1 MILSHVALFRCG
13 IIDKVLIALF
23 LGSFLLSHG
32 KLACNVIKS
41 GAALGVAITLLLLQ
55 LVEVDSLLNVRL
67 LFGLAGIELE

>member
-1 MILSHVALFRCG
+1 M
-13 IIDKVLIALF
+13 
-23 LGSFLLSHG
+23 
-32 KLACNVIKS
+32 IKS